1 MLLCAFIVYP
11 DVGVIAPFARWVIA
25 YYINIRIPIS
35 SKGSFFLSRPVS
47 IERFNSIIIEI
58 ITGLKYSR
66 ECRK

>member
-25 YYINIRIPIS
+25 NYINIRIPIS
-35 SKGSFFLSRPVS
+35 SKGRFFLSRPVS

-58 ITGLKYSR
+58 ISGLKYSR